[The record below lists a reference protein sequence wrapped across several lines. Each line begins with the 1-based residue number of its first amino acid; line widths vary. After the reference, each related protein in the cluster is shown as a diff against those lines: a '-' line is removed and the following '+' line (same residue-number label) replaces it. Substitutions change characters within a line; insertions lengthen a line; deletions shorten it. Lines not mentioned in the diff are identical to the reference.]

1 MKPGDSILGPR
12 EVPRV
17 WAFVGDTPGKMLI
30 AFAPAN
36 KMEAF
41 FREEM
46 RLHDKAYSNPGNVN
60 DKELFHAYGMELL
73 GPPLSVG

>member
-1 MKPGDSILGPR
+1 
-12 EVPRV
+12 VPHV

-41 FREEM
+41 FREAL
-46 RLHDKAYSNPGNVN
+46 RRHDNRYSNSANAN
-60 DKELFHAYGMELL
+60 DKELFRAYGMELL
-73 GPPLSVG
+73 DHLSPWNEKAWHLAK